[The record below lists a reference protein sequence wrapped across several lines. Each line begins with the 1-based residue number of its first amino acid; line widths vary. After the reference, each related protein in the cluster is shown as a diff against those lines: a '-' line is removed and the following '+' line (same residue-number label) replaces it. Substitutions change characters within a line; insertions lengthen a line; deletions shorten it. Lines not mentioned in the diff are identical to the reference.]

1 MIDYCVS
8 KQRKGDGGGTFSDIL
23 RNLHIFYI
31 GNRVSLKHLKQTTG
45 IMCNFYILEKL
56 VCGLWAGRIIKGW
69 HENRAN
75 ESKLREGM
83 IVSEYDICL
92 LFHLII
98 SLIMPYILMYYHFK
112 SAY

>member
-1 MIDYCVS
+1 MIGYCVS

-69 HENRAN
+69 HENRAT
-75 ESKLREGM
+75 EREDKYHILKL
-83 IVSEYDICL
+83 SYLPLTWTHL
-92 LFHLII
+92 LYSHATPL
-98 SLIMPYILMYYHFK
+98 
-112 SAY
+112 